1 MKKGY
6 TYILFNKR
14 KGTLYV
20 GVTSNLKRRVLEHK
34 EKRYEGF
41 TKKYG
46 VDKLGYFEEHCTI
59 LFAIEREKILK
70 RFGRA
75 DKLHLIE
82 STNPNWKDLFYDL
95 IM

>member
-20 GVTSNLKRRVLEHK
+20 GVTSNLKRRILEHK
-34 EKRYEGF
+34 EKKYEGF
-41 TKKYG
+41 TKRYG
-46 VDKLGYFEEHCTI
+46 VDKLGYYEEHSAI

>member
-20 GVTSNLKRRVLEHK
+20 GVTSDLKKRITTHK
-34 EKRYEGF
+34 EKLNDGF

-46 VDKLGYFEEHCTI
+46 VDKLGYFEVYTSI
-59 LFAIEREKILK
+59 RRAIEREKELK

-75 DKLHLIE
+75 EKLHLIE
-82 STNPNWKDLFYDL
+82 STNPDWHDLFFQ
-95 IM
+95 MP

>member
-20 GVTSNLKRRVLEHK
+20 GVTSNLKRRILEHK
-34 EKRYEGF
+34 EKKYEGF
-41 TKKYG
+41 TKRYG
-46 VDKLGYFEEHCTI
+46 VDKLGYYEEHSAI
-59 LFAIEREKILK
+59 LFAIEREKVLK

>member
-20 GVTSNLKRRVLEHK
+20 GVTSNLKRRILEHK
-34 EKRYEGF
+34 EKKYEGF
-41 TKKYG
+41 TKRYG
-46 VDKLGYFEEHCTI
+46 VDKLGYYEEHSAI

-75 DKLHLIE
+75 DKLRLIE

-95 IM
+95 SM

>member
-20 GVTSNLKRRVLEHK
+20 GVTSNLIERIISHK
-34 EKRYEGF
+34 EKRFEGF

-46 VDKLGYFEEHCTI
+46 VDKLGYFEEHTSI
-59 LFAIEREKILK
+59 RLAIEREKELK
-70 RFGRA
+70 RFSRA
-75 DKLHLIE
+75 DKLLLIE
-82 STNPNWKDLFYDL
+82 STNPNWRDLFFQL
-95 IM
+95 Q

>member
-20 GVTSNLKRRVLEHK
+20 GVTSNLSRRVLEHK
-34 EKRYEGF
+34 EKKYEGF

-46 VDKLGYFEEHCTI
+46 VDKLGYFEEHSTI
-59 LFAIEREKILK
+59 LFAIEREKVLK

-95 IM
+95 SM

>member
-20 GVTSNLKRRVLEHK
+20 GVTSNLIERIISHK
-34 EKRYEGF
+34 EKRFEGF

-46 VDKLGYFEEHCTI
+46 VDKLGYYEEHTSI
-59 LFAIEREKILK
+59 RLAIEREKELK
-70 RFGRA
+70 RFSRA
-75 DKLHLIE
+75 DKLLLIE
-82 STNPNWKDLFYDL
+82 STNPNWRDLFFQL
-95 IM
+95 Q

>member
-20 GVTSNLKRRVLEHK
+20 GVTSNLKRRILEHK
-34 EKRYEGF
+34 EKKYEGF
-41 TKKYG
+41 TKRYG
-46 VDKLGYFEEHCTI
+46 VDKLGYYEEHSAI

-75 DKLHLIE
+75 DNLHLIE

>member
-20 GVTSNLKRRVLEHK
+20 GVTSNLIERIISHK
-34 EKRYEGF
+34 AMRFEGF

-46 VDKLGYFEEHCTI
+46 VDKLGYFEEHTSI
-59 LFAIEREKILK
+59 RLAIEREKELK
-70 RFGRA
+70 RFSRA
-75 DKLHLIE
+75 DKLLLIE
-82 STNPNWKDLFYDL
+82 STNPNWRDLFFQL
-95 IM
+95 Q